1 MGRVAKARV
10 ATQPRDRRRE
20 RERERERRERAE
32 VERKRTASSGGATNF
47 EQVEQSEIEWS
58 FGDLAE

>member
-10 ATQPRDRRRE
+10 ATPLRDRETEKE
-20 RERERERRERAE
+20 RERKRERAE